1 MGKKYDPDD
10 NQGERKRCH
19 NQVREK
25 EREKGK
31 GEVSTSIIR
40 LRNRESVGGEG

>member
-25 EREKGK
+25 EKGK